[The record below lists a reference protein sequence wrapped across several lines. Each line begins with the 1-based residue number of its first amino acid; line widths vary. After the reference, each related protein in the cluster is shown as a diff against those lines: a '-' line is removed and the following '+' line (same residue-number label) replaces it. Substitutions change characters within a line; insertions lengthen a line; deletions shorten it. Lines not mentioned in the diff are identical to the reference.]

1 MIMIMDNLVFTCSGK
16 FGSGKD
22 VVAEMI
28 KQYCESIG
36 LSTFKLAFADSLKMH
51 CIRNFGYENKDT
63 DRHILQEFGTKVREI
78 EPDFWARQVYT
89 TIDAFRSMFDV
100 FVISDA
106 RYKNEL
112 SLFPFRLL
120 YPIVNSYVDRE
131 VEDDEARQHESEE
144 LANNP
149 NFDEDFHYVI
159 NNNGTLEETYEQV
172 MDIVNEVIDKKL
184 ELLNEQRGLT
194 EAAEEVGDED
204 DE

>member
-1 MIMIMDNLVFTCSGK
+1 MITISGK

-28 KQYCESIG
+28 KQYCESIDM
-36 LSTFKLAFADSLKMH
+36 STFKLAFADSLKMH
-51 CIRNFGYENKDT
+51 CARNFGYENKDT

-78 EPDFWARQVYT
+78 EKDFWARQVYI

-106 RYKNEL
+106 RYDNEL
-112 SLFPFRLL
+112 RLFPFNLC
-120 YPIVNSYVDRE
+120 YPIVNLYVVRD
-131 VEDDEARQHESEE
+131 VEDNEDRQHESEE

-149 NFDEDFHYVI
+149 DLSKFHYVI
-159 NNNGTLEETYEQV
+159 DNNGTLEETYKQV
-172 MDIVNEVIDKKL
+172 VNIVNEVLLKKYDF
-184 ELLNEQRGLT
+184 LNEQRGL
-194 EAAEEVGDED
+194 AEVGDED